1 MPSGLKRVTNVF
13 VACDPPKADVA
24 RKKQRARRAGTLQLR
39 STYKFELEEAMDWK
53 ILFSTFLT
61 IFLAELGDK
70 TQLGVIFLSS
80 QTQKPVS
87 VFIGAVVALA
97 VVTFFG
103 VALGALITKAVP
115 INVIKDIAGG
125 AFILL
130 GILILLGRF

>member
-1 MPSGLKRVTNVF
+1 
-13 VACDPPKADVA
+13 
-24 RKKQRARRAGTLQLR
+24 
-39 STYKFELEEAMDWK
+39 MDWK

>member
-13 VACDPPKADVA
+13 VACGPPKADVA

-103 VALGALITKAVP
+103 VALGALLTKAVP